1 MGRKKVGLINI
12 DNCDSFIDYIKART
26 KKLTDDRVSELVER
40 INSDRKKYHHLSF
53 EFATQYGVF
62 THEPDTLTAE
72 HIKLIAEINETAF
85 HDSNNLIDNIN
96 GLKTAFK
103 NAQSQARYKKKNRL
117 TDNERFILEF
127 NQDEYLYLKMM
138 KELCKENDIKLE
150 DELHAL
156 YRNINKRCNKAVVN
170 GFVAAL

>member
-1 MGRKKVGLINI
+1 
-12 DNCDSFIDYIKART
+12 
-26 KKLTDDRVSELVER
+26 R

-170 GFVAAL
+170 GFVAALNKSSIRQCQQGRLLF

>member
-12 DNCDSFIDYIKART
+12 DNCDEFIDYIKART
-26 KKLTDDRVSELVER
+26 KKLTDDRVSQLVEQ
-40 INSDRKKYHHLSF
+40 INIDRKKCHHLESEF
-53 EFATQYGVF
+53 ELEYDVL
-62 THEPDTLTAE
+62 THQPETLNPT

-85 HDSNNLIDNIN
+85 HDSNNLIDSIT

-103 NAQSQARYKKKNRL
+103 NAQSQARYKKKNKL

-138 KELCKENDIKLE
+138 KELCKDNALKLE
-150 DELHAL
+150 DELHDL
-156 YRNINKRCNKAVVN
+156 YRDITKRCS
-170 GFVAAL
+170 

>member
-12 DNCDSFIDYIKART
+12 DNFDAFIDYIKART
-26 KKLTDDRVSELVER
+26 KKLTDDRVSELVEL
-40 INSDRKKYHHLSF
+40 INADRKKCHHLTF
-53 EFATQYGVF
+53 EFETQHGVF
-62 THEPDTLTAE
+62 THEPDTLTSE
-72 HIKLIAEINETAF
+72 HIKLITEINETAF
-85 HDSNNLIDNIN
+85 HDSNNSIDSIS

-103 NAQSQARYKKKNRL
+103 NAQSQARYKKKNKL

-150 DELHAL
+150 DELHEL
-156 YRNINKRCNKAVVN
+156 YRNINTRCS
-170 GFVAAL
+170 